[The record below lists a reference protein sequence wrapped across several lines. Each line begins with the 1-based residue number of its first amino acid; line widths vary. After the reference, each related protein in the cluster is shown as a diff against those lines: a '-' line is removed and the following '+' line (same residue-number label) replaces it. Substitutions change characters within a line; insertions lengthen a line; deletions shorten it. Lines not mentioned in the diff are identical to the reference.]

1 MTATH
6 VALRSTRARGSFTS
20 AASLVLFLSLG
31 TGCVGWNKHY
41 SSGMASDTAT
51 TPIRVTLRDR
61 SQHLL
66 LDAVVTPDSVTGI
79 ERGAG
84 FRRAIARSD
93 VEQIHR
99 RGFQGDRTLGLVGGI
114 WLGFGILGMLVFGG
128 G

>member
-1 MTATH
+1 
-6 VALRSTRARGSFTS
+6 
-20 AASLVLFLSLG
+20 VLFLSLG

-41 SSGMASDTAT
+41 SSGMASDTARS
-51 TPIRVTLRDR
+51 PIRVTLRDR
-61 SQHLL
+61 NQHLL

-99 RGFQGDRTLGLVGGI
+99 RGLNGKRTLGLVGAI
-114 WLGFGILGMLVFGG
+114 WLGIGVFGMVAFGG